1 MRRRVAS
8 VIALAAVFITT
19 ASQPWRAPPLQSC
32 TPVERAAIFAQVPD
46 YMPSQTA
53 EFVRLTE
60 GRFTVSS
67 EPYDVRGVNYYPALF
82 PWRRFLTADV
92 DEVGREFALLS
103 DAGFNTLRLFL
114 WHEALFQCEADGAV
128 PEPQGLL
135 KLDALIRLAAEHGF
149 RLILT
154 LHDLPDL
161 DHYRLYDDHAHT
173 RAQTAYLAQRYR
185 DERAILAWDLRNEG
199 DIDYGSQATFGGRF
213 PRDAVLD
220 WLGGTAAIVRDHA
233 PEHLV
238 TAGWLYHAEDTAPYV
253 DFISFHHW
261 WDAAD
266 LERRIRELRTRTGLP
281 ILLQEV
287 GYSTFE
293 RSEAEQARLLGAAL
307 DTAERAGLLGWM
319 VWAAFDFPPD
329 VTCFPA
335 PCLSALNAEH
345 FFGLWSADY
354 RPKAAVDAVR

>member
-8 VIALAAVFITT
+8 MAALAAVFITT
-19 ASQPWRAPPLQSC
+19 ASQPWRALSLQTC
-32 TPVERAAIFAQVPD
+32 TSTERDAIFAQVPD
-46 YMPSQTA
+46 YTPSQTA
-53 EFVRLTE
+53 EFVRLTD
-60 GRFTVSS
+60 GRFTVGS
-67 EPYDVRGVNYYPALF
+67 EPFDVHGVNYYPARF
-82 PWRRFLTADV
+82 PWRRFLTAELDDV
-92 DEVGREFALLS
+92 RREFALLS
-103 DAGFNTLRLFL
+103 GAGFNTLRLFL

-128 PEPQGLL
+128 PEPQGML
-135 KLDALIRLAAEHGF
+135 KLDALIGLAADHGF

-173 RAQTAYLAQRYR
+173 RAQTEYLAHRYQ

-199 DIDYGSQATFGGRF
+199 DIDYGSQAAFGGRF
-213 PRDAVLD
+213 PRRAVLD
-220 WLGGTAAIVRDHA
+220 WLGRTATIVRDSA

-238 TAGWLYHAEDTAPYV
+238 TAGWLYHAEDTTPYV

-261 WDAAD
+261 GDAAD
-266 LERRIRELRTRTGLP
+266 LERRILDLRARTGLP

-287 GYSTFE
+287 GYSTFN
-293 RSEAEQARLLGAAL
+293 RSEAEQARLLRSAL
-307 DTAERAGLLGWM
+307 NTAEHAGLLGWM

-329 VTCFPA
+329 VTCYPA

-345 FFGLWSADY
+345 FFGLWSAEHQ
-354 RPKAAVDAVR
+354 PKAAVDAVR